1 MKKLLLS
8 LAVMASSAFGMFA
21 ETITYD
27 FKTNDYGMTRES
39 GSSQNY
45 LPNNYVVENEPAS
58 ITLTNL
64 DYNPEAEHPVSWRL
78 WSDGIRATKTVK
90 GQMSISVSNAKVT
103 GVEILIVNYATNIAV
118 KNGEEFGTAESIAK
132 NGTFKWEGTT
142 DELVLSFTQGGTT
155 SVQKITITYAAGAEA
170 EKKDAEL
177 SFSAA
182 AVTVTANKLEEF
194 IAPTLTNPNNLT
206 VTYASSEEK
215 VATVAA
221 DGKVTLT
228 GEAGSAKITAAFAG
242 NAEYRAGEASYTIT
256 VKETPKPATSIAE
269 TVALAANAEF
279 VVDYDLTVAYVN
291 GIYVYA
297 YTATNDFI
305 MLYGTNEYK
314 EGDLIAKGWIAQY
327 APFYG
332 LPEVKPVGAFPAAAS
347 NDGKKFAPAEVA
359 AADITAALVNHVIIV
374 KNVEFATA
382 TPDKTSQDFTGKV
395 GETTLNF
402 RTNFKLDAQEAGT
415 YNVTLAV
422 AVYNNKVQLY
432 PIAYELVKA
441 AEPEVPEAVTVNSVK
456 ETIAVDAKT
465 TVKVNYALT
474 VGFANAGNIFACDEA
489 GDFIQVYANDKK
501 NDFKIGDVIPA
512 GWDATYDLYNGTPEL
527 LISSVSALPA
537 ATAGTFAAKA
547 VAPAD
552 ITTAMVNNVVMIEKV
567 VFDAATPSAAKSD
580 FTGKVGDVELSLRNN
595 YGIASVEA
603 GTYNVTVVVTI
614 YQNAPSLYAISFEK
628 AATDGIDEIEAEA
641 AEAVYYNLQGVEV
654 KNPENGVYIV
664 RRGAKVTKEYIR

>member
-45 LPNNYVVENEPAS
+45 LPNDYVVKNEAAS
-58 ITLTNL
+58 VTFSNL
-64 DYNPEAEHPVSWRL
+64 DYNAEAEHPVNWRL
-78 WSDGIRATKTVK
+78 WSDGVRATKTVK
-90 GQMSISVSNAKVT
+90 GQIAISVADAKVT
-103 GVEILIVNYATNIAV
+103 GVEISVTNATNVAV
-118 KNGEEFGTAESIAK
+118 KNGEEFGTAEAIAK
-132 NGTFKWEGTT
+132 NGTFKWEGSTT
-142 DELVLSFTQGGTT
+142 ELVLSFTQNSTT
-155 SVQKITITYAAGAEA
+155 AVQKITITYAAGAEA
-170 EKKDAEL
+170 EKKDAGL
-177 SFSAA
+177 SFAET
-182 AVTVTANKLEEF
+182 AVTIYADKVADF
-194 IAPTLTNPNNLT
+194 SAPALVNPNNLT
-206 VTYASSEEK
+206 VTYTSSEEK

-256 VKETPKPATSIAE
+256 VKETPKPATSVAE

-489 GDFIQVYANDKK
+489 GDFIQVFANDKK

-512 GWDATYDLYNGTPEL
+512 GWEATYDLYNGTTPEL
-527 LISSVSALPA
+527 LISSVSVLPA

-552 ITTAMVNNVVMIEKV
+552 ITTAMVNSVVKIENVVFAEETP
-567 VFDAATPSAAKSD
+567 ATKD
-580 FTGKVGDVELSLRNN
+580 NFTGKVGETEFTFRNN
-595 YGIASVEA
+595 YTLESQAA
-603 GTYNVTVVVTI
+603 GKYTVTVVINV
-614 YQNAPSLYAISFEK
+614 YQSKVQLYAINYEK

-664 RRGAKVTKEYIR
+664 RRGSKVTKEYIR